1 MTTADTLAVRE
12 QLVAVLRA
20 ADRPMTSA
28 ELAGVLPWQ
37 THRLDVGC
45 ELVCQAPR
53 RPAAM
58 RVIEC
63 HRTWHLVS
71 RPRSSQDSRT
81 GIYRHLR
88 ALAREGIIRAIP
100 LGPRKVQWTYVG
112 DSRRSP

>member
-1 MTTADTLAVRE
+1 VTTADTLAVRE

-45 ELVCQAPR
+45 ELVCHAPR

-58 RVIEC
+58 RVVEC
-63 HRTWHLVS
+63 HRSWHPVS

-88 ALAREGIIRAIP
+88 SLAREGIIRSIP
-100 LGPRKVQWTYVG
+100 LGPRKVQWEFVG
-112 DSRRSP
+112 E

>member
-12 QLVAVLRA
+12 QLVTLLRA
-20 ADRPMTSA
+20 ADAPMTSA
-28 ELAGVLPWQ
+28 ELARLLPWQ

-53 RPAAM
+53 RAAAM
-58 RVIEC
+58 QVIEC
-63 HRTWHLVS
+63 HRTWHLVR

-100 LGPRKVQWTYVG
+100 LGPRKVQWMFVG
-112 DSRRSP
+112 EEESSP